1 MKEKSKKFQ
10 IRFNTVSTSE
20 DDRWRLIEDGKE
32 TLVSDIVVNGHV
44 YTTKDWLEE
53 INDYKWHISCEGF
66 CSIKNNIAYVTTV
79 KEESV
84 LTRHILKTIS
94 YRILGTIT
102 TVAVAYSLGAS
113 IELSSLLGIGELLL
127 KPIIYFIHERL
138 WYRHIR
144 VRVRDKYGD

>member
-1 MKEKSKKFQ
+1 MKEQSKKFQ

-32 TLVSDIVVNGHV
+32 TLVSDIVVNGHA
-44 YTTKDWLEE
+44 YTTKDWIESTSE
-53 INDYKWHISCEGF
+53 YKWHISCEGF
-66 CSIKNNIAYVTTV
+66 CSIKNNVAYVTTV

-113 IELSSLLGIGELLL
+113 IQLSSLLGIGELVL
-127 KPIIYFIHERL
+127 KPIIYFLHERL

-144 VRVRDKYGD
+144 VRVRDQHGD